1 MENANPLL
9 SELLKQLKTDSWISS
24 DVMSQISFSEYSYNL
39 QKENSTETET
49 GVYALEKIGNYN
61 VIQFLCDEEHS
72 VLNETY
78 SIEFGEKI
86 ITEKVKKKTVEKT
99 VTDYDTIIF
108 TPVKIT
114 TTDCFATEGRIF
126 TLTRKQNEK
135 QG

>member
-1 MENANPLL
+1 MAQENANPLL

-86 ITEKVKKKTVEKT
+86 ITEKVKKKTVAMT
-99 VTDYDTIIF
+99 VPIPAAAF
-108 TPVKIT
+108 VV
-114 TTDCFATEGRIF
+114 
-126 TLTRKQNEK
+126 TLWA
-135 QG
+135 